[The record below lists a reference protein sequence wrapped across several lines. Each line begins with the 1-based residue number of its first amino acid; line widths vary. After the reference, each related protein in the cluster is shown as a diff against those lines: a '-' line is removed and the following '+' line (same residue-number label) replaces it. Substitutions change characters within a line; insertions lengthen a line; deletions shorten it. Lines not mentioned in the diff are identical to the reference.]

1 MSEIK
6 GLAKTVRQ
14 LLDNNKY
21 AIDYYQREFKWETK
35 HVVELIQDLT
45 VEFLENYEESHQRKD
60 VSEYGH
66 YFLGSVIISNKDGKK
81 YIVDGQQR
89 LTTLTL
95 LIIFLNNIQKGRS
108 DQVTVTDMVFSQQ
121 YGQDSF
127 NLDVPERTKSMKTLF
142 YGQSLD
148 ENDFPESVKNIL
160 GRYSDIE
167 EHFPEELKDK
177 ALPYFID
184 WLIDNVYLVEIT
196 AYSDEDAYTI
206 FETMN
211 DRGLSLSPTDMLK
224 GYLLANISG
233 EEKRWEIHEIWKN
246 NIYSLAEI
254 DNDETSDF
262 FKSWLR
268 SQYAKSIRER
278 KSGATPGDFDRI
290 GTEFHRWV
298 REKKEIL
305 GLNHSDD
312 FVHFIEKD
320 MVFYARQYY
329 KIRQASLAKK
339 KELEEL
345 YFVAQYGFTLQ
356 YPLLLAPLKSDDSL
370 DEINNKLRIV
380 ASFLDILLT
389 RRLWNLRSISY
400 STLQYAM
407 FRVMVDIRGKNAS
420 ELISI
425 LKKRLS
431 EEGEDFNTNE
441 RFALHGQNRVHI
453 HRILARLTDF
463 IEKKSGLPSHYLEY
477 MSNSGKNRFEVEHIW
492 SDHPEWHTD
501 EFNHPADFSEY
512 RNRIGGLLLL
522 PKKFN
527 TSYGDLPYKTKLQH
541 YIKNNLLAQSL
552 HPKCYERNPGFLEF
566 IQMYGLPFKAHE
578 DFKQADLDD
587 RQKLFVQLAELVWNP
602 NRLEGILNG

>member
-35 HVVELIQDLT
+35 HVVELIQDLS
-45 VEFLENYEESHQRKD
+45 VGFLENYDESHERKN
-60 VSEYGH
+60 VAEYGH
-66 YFLGSVIISNKDGKK
+66 YFLGSVIISDKGGKK

-95 LIIFLNNIQKGRS
+95 LIIFLNNIQKERE
-108 DQVTVTDMVFSQQ
+108 DRVAVADMVFSQQ

-127 NLDVPERTKSMKTLF
+127 NLDVSERTKSMSALFHGKTP
-142 YGQSLD
+142 D
-148 ENDFPESVKNIL
+148 ENDSPESVKNIL
-160 GRYSDIE
+160 GRYFDIE
-167 EHFPEELKDK
+167 EHFPEELKGII
-177 ALPYFID
+177 LPFFID

-233 EEKRWEIHEIWKN
+233 EKKRWEIHKVWKD
-246 NIYSLAEI
+246 NIVSLAAI
-254 DNDETSDF
+254 NNDETSDF

-278 KSGATPGDFDRI
+278 KRGATPGDFDRI

-298 REKKEIL
+298 REKRETL
-305 GLNHSDD
+305 GLNRSED
-312 FVHFIEKD
+312 FIHFIEHD
-320 MVFYARQYY
+320 LVFYSRQYRT
-329 KIRQASLAKK
+329 IRESSLTRKK
-339 KELEEL
+339 DLEEL

-356 YPLLLAPLKSDDSL
+356 YPLLLAPLKLEDSPV
-370 DEINNKLRIV
+370 EITKKLRIV

-407 FRVMVDIRGKNAS
+407 FRVMVDIRGKSAA
-420 ELISI
+420 ELTPFLIE
-425 LKKRLS
+425 RLT
-431 EEGEDFNTNE
+431 EEGEDFHTNE

-453 HRILARLTDF
+453 HRIL
-463 IEKKSGLPSHYLEY
+463 
-477 MSNSGKNRFEVEHIW
+477 
-492 SDHPEWHTD
+492 
-501 EFNHPADFSEY
+501 
-512 RNRIGGLLLL
+512 GG
-522 PKKFN
+522 
-527 TSYGDLPYKTKLQH
+527 
-541 YIKNNLLAQSL
+541 
-552 HPKCYERNPGFLEF
+552 C
-566 IQMYGLPFKAHE
+566 
-578 DFKQADLDD
+578 
-587 RQKLFVQLAELVWNP
+587 
-602 NRLEGILNG
+602 